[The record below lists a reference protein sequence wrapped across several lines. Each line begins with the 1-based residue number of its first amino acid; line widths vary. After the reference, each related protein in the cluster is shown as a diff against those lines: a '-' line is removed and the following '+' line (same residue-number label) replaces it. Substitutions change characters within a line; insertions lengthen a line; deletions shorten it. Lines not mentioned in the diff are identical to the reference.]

1 MVARKMLKDKA
12 VGFADRTLRLAHPEP
27 GAEKF
32 EELLADLSG
41 TFIRAAAEN
50 IDDQIEI
57 WLQRIVLS
65 LGLDRGT
72 LTQFDS
78 NDSGLRVTHQW
89 ARKGISAP
97 DRGREVS
104 QYLPWLAE
112 KIASGEMVVFS
123 NLPYRLPRKAVR
135 EREFIVVDGV
145 KGHITLP
152 LKIGGNVI
160 GGLSFAT
167 VLNERRWTK
176 QEIQRLRLVA
186 AVFGNALERKRA
198 FAEHRRLEQDLRTKE
213 GVALV
218 GELGAVLIRE
228 LKQPLTAILANAE
241 VAQNLLSHNN
251 PRVAE
256 IRAALADIIRDNA
269 RADDLI
275 GKVRAIFQSGEA
287 EKSHVEMQSLLRD
300 VERIAGMTARSKDI
314 RLSMEMPDFLPTVL
328 CNRTQLTVS
337 ILILVFK
344 SFESVCEGE
353 APREVSLIAAQ
364 DKTDEVRVSVRDSGT
379 SIDPKT
385 VPRLF
390 DPFVTTKAGGM
401 GVGLSIVRSIIENH
415 RGRIWASRNPDR
427 SATFEFELP
436 IGTKMES
443 ARTVSEA
450 SEAGSLPGA
459 EKNPLDA
466 TGLIIVQEVCNQF
479 RLKPAEIFSKSRIAR
494 IALGRMSAIYL
505 CRLITN
511 SSFARIGDVF
521 DRDHSTVL
529 HAIRHIESMMMQR
542 PMFQETIRS
551 ISERIRK
558 RLGL

>member
-1 MVARKMLKDKA
+1 MVARKRLKDSA
-12 VGFADRTLRLAHPEP
+12 VRFADRPLRLAHPEP

-41 TFIRAAAEN
+41 TFIRTAAEN
-50 IDDQIEI
+50 IDDQIEL
-57 WLQRIVLS
+57 WLKRIVLS

-72 LTQFDS
+72 LTQFDN
-78 NDSGLRVTHQW
+78 NDSGLWVTHQW

-97 DRGREVS
+97 NRGREVS
-104 QYLPWLAE
+104 QYLPWLVE

-123 NLPYRLPRKAVR
+123 NLPYRLPRKAVG

-145 KGHITLP
+145 KSHITLP

-198 FAEHRRLEQDLRTKE
+198 FAEHRRLEQELRTKE

-218 GELGAVLIRE
+218 GELGAVLMHE
-228 LKQPLTAILANAE
+228 LRQPLTAILANAE
-241 VAQNLLSHNN
+241 VAQNLLSHKN

-256 IRAALADIIRDNA
+256 IRDALADIIRDTA
-269 RADDLI
+269 RADDLV
-275 GKVRAIFQSGEA
+275 GKVRAIFQSSEA
-287 EKSHVEMQSLLRD
+287 EKSHVEIKSLLLD
-300 VERIAGMTARSKDI
+300 VERIAGMTAKPKDI
-314 RLSMEMPDFLPTVL
+314 RLSIEKPDFLPTVL
-328 CNRTQLTVS
+328 CNRTQLTGA
-337 ILILVFK
+337 ILILVFNA
-344 SFESVCEGE
+344 FESVSVGE

-364 DKTDEVRVSVRDSGT
+364 VKVDWVRVSVRDSGT
-379 SIDPKT
+379 SIDPKI
-385 VPRLF
+385 
-390 DPFVTTKAGGM
+390 KASGM
-401 GVGLSIVRSIIENH
+401 GLGLPIVRSIIESH

-427 SATFEFELP
+427 GATFEFELP
-436 IGTKMES
+436 IGTKMQS
-443 ARTVSEA
+443 APTVSAA
-450 SEAGSLPGA
+450 SEADYLPGGA
-459 EKNPLDA
+459 EKRLLDR
-466 TGLIIVQEVCNQF
+466 TSLIIVQEVCTQF
-479 RLKPAEIFSKSRIAR
+479 GLTPAEIFSKRRIAR
-494 IALGRMSAIYL
+494 IALGRMIAIYL

-521 DRDHSTVL
+521 DRDHSTVM
-529 HAIRHIESMMMQR
+529 HAIRHIESIKMQR

-551 ISERIRK
+551 IRERITK